1 VDLPFCSLRRGEG
14 RRLAAEASSFSP
26 PVALEVSVERLDVA
40 LVLAEGV
47 REIGVASPVARG
59 ALGVRV
65 LVLGVARVRARAFE
79 FPLAPTLRHAFL
91 VGCDWRE
98 LGRRRVNP
106 PREVPL
112 GALVFED
119 FAGQDAHARRG
130 GRQGERGEAASF
142 HLHVCACRAT
152 KEARRGDCKSR
163 QTGADVFIE
172 TARQL
177 KNGCHKQKLS
187 DIKIQR
193 GHAHARALLR
203 RQLATKQI
211 PGGALRGF
219 LPF

>member
-1 VDLPFCSLRRGEG
+1 M
-14 RRLAAEASSFSP
+14 
-26 PVALEVSVERLDVA
+26 DVA

-130 GRQGERGEAASF
+130 GRQGERGEDASR
-142 HLHVCACRAT
+142 HC
-152 KEARRGDCKSR
+152 S
-163 QTGADVFIE
+163 GAGEIM
-172 TARQL
+172 
-177 KNGCHKQKLS
+177 GC
-187 DIKIQR
+187 
-193 GHAHARALLR
+193 
-203 RQLATKQI
+203 T
-211 PGGALRGF
+211 
-219 LPF
+219 

>member
-1 VDLPFCSLRRGEG
+1 M
-14 RRLAAEASSFSP
+14 
-26 PVALEVSVERLDVA
+26 DVA

-130 GRQGERGEAASF
+130 GRQGERGEDASF
-142 HLHVCACRAT
+142 HGWPEVVSARA
-152 KEARRGDCKSR
+152 APKSR
-163 QTGADVFIE
+163 TRGVYRDPETGLAQTFIE

-177 KNGCHKQKLS
+177 KNGCHKHK
-187 DIKIQR
+187 
-193 GHAHARALLR
+193 
-203 RQLATKQI
+203 
-211 PGGALRGF
+211 
-219 LPF
+219 

>member
-1 VDLPFCSLRRGEG
+1 MDLPFCSLRRGEG

-65 LVLGVARVRARAFE
+65 LVLGVARARAIE
-79 FPLAPTLRHAFL
+79 LPLAPTLRHAFL

-152 KEARRGDCKSR
+152 KEARRVSRPGDRESAGWR
-163 QTGADVFIE
+163 RRLYRDGE
-172 TARQL
+172 TAKKRVSCASKIVGP
-177 KNGCHKQKLS
+177 KNTARTRTRART
-187 DIKIQR
+187 IKT
-193 GHAHARALLR
+193 
-203 RQLATKQI
+203 ATRDKANS
-211 PGGALRGF
+211 GWRS
-219 LPF
+219 

>member
-1 VDLPFCSLRRGEG
+1 
-14 RRLAAEASSFSP
+14 
-26 PVALEVSVERLDVA
+26 VALEVSVERLDVA

-65 LVLGVARVRARAFE
+65 LVLGVARVRARAIE
-79 FPLAPTLRHAFL
+79 LPLAPTLRHAFL

-130 GRQGERGEAASF
+130 GRQGERGEDASF
-142 HLHVCACRAT
+142 HGWGAEVVS
-152 KEARRGDCKSR
+152 ARVAQPKSR
-163 QTGADVFIE
+163 GRAACIE
-172 TARQL
+172 TR
-177 KNGCHKQKLS
+177 
-187 DIKIQR
+187 R
-193 GHAHARALLR
+193 LR
-203 RQLATKQI
+203 K
-211 PGGALRGF
+211 
-219 LPF
+219 

>member
-1 VDLPFCSLRRGEG
+1 MQVFARRPCDYEALKCCRPSASGPLPAGAPRGPSILPSPPGEG

-26 PVALEVSVERLDVA
+26 PVALEVSVERLDVT

-112 GALVFED
+112 AFED

-130 GRQGERGEAASF
+130 GRQGERGEDASF
-142 HLHVCACRAT
+142 HGWGAEVVS
-152 KEARRGDCKSR
+152 ARVAQPKSR
-163 QTGADVFIE
+163 GRAACIE
-172 TARQL
+172 TTAKVASSLAQTS
-177 KNGCHKQKLS
+177 LS
-187 DIKIQR
+187 
-193 GHAHARALLR
+193 R
-203 RQLATKQI
+203 R
-211 PGGALRGF
+211 RDS
-219 LPF
+219 